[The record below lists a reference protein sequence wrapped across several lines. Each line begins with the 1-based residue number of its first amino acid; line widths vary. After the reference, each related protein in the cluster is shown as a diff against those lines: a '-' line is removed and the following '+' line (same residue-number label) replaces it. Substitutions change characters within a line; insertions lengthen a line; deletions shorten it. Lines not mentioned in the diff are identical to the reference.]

1 MKPQSKTNTGI
12 KRETSMSA
20 QARPSKP
27 AGEGEVSLS
36 FQDELAATI
45 HGAFEVAVE
54 IAVLEVTKLVGQALG
69 DVRDQMHETL
79 RENKSLKQRL
89 QTTEQELNDA
99 RQCVETTRGV
109 SPQRQLSTSPLHNN
123 LAKTQKQSK
132 DNELN
137 IKSSYSLDEYGYEIV
152 EAEISSE
159 RQKDHGSFSEIS
171 EDGRVC
177 SQDLHPASRGQSI
190 PHHDLLKEVREETSS
205 LCMDH
210 KACVESISHSGLETT
225 FGDNDPSPL
234 HIEAQSLEMEQ
245 VRVKEENGSG
255 SGPSSGSSFDSV
267 VKEDFGPD
275 SLSLVQSKML
285 EEWKPDPL
293 DLQISDSLLPGTSHS
308 LSHPHMVNT
317 EVPQLT
323 APTASVLPAFS
334 SQFPNNLFQPGEAAT
349 PIIPAAPPQ
358 IYGVQIRTNPN
369 PTIPNPNPTIP
380 HSSHICKLC
389 GQGFHQPSELRRHH
403 TQAHPKRQ
411 VFPPGQ
417 SPYHC
422 SECDRD
428 FNRLENLKTHL
439 RIHTGERPYTC
450 SVCSMRFRHSGAL
463 TRHFRIHTGE
473 KPYVCG
479 QCGKTFRNCGGLR
492 FHQRSHSRQ
501 GQC

>member
-12 KRETSMSA
+12 KGETSTSA
-20 QARPSKP
+20 QARPSKT

-89 QTTEQELNDA
+89 QTAEQELGAA
-99 RQCVETTRGV
+99 RECVGTTRDA
-109 SPQRQLSTSPLHNN
+109 SPPGQLSTSPFHNDN

-132 DNELN
+132 DNELK
-137 IKSSYSLDEYGYEIV
+137 IKSSYALDEYGYAIV

-159 RQKDHGSFSEIS
+159 RQNDHGSFSEIS

-190 PHHDLLKEVREETSS
+190 PHHDLLKDAREETSS
-205 LCMDH
+205 LDH
-210 KACVESISHSGLETT
+210 KASVESISHSGLEIT

-234 HIEAQSLEMEQ
+234 HTVSQSLGMAQ

-255 SGPSSGSSFDSV
+255 SGSSSGSSFDSV

-293 DLQISDSLLPGTSHS
+293 DSDSLLPGTSHS
-308 LSHPHMVNT
+308 LSHPPMVNT
-317 EVPQLT
+317 EVPHLT
-323 APTASVLPAFS
+323 APISQCPSSLLLPVP
-334 SQFPNNLFQPGEAAT
+334 QQPLPSKG
-349 PIIPAAPPQ
+349 
-358 IYGVQIRTNPN
+358 GS
-369 PTIPNPNPTIP
+369 
-380 HSSHICKLC
+380 SSHHPCCPTTALWSPD
-389 GQGFHQPSELRRHH
+389 QDQP
-403 TQAHPKRQ
+403 QP
-411 VFPPGQ
+411 
-417 SPYHC
+417 
-422 SECDRD
+422 
-428 FNRLENLKTHL
+428 
-439 RIHTGERPYTC
+439 
-450 SVCSMRFRHSGAL
+450 
-463 TRHFRIHTGE
+463 
-473 KPYVCG
+473 
-479 QCGKTFRNCGGLR
+479 
-492 FHQRSHSRQ
+492 
-501 GQC
+501 

>member
-12 KRETSMSA
+12 KGETSTSA
-20 QARPSKP
+20 QARPSKT

-89 QTTEQELNDA
+89 QTAEQELGAA
-99 RQCVETTRGV
+99 RECVGTTRDA
-109 SPQRQLSTSPLHNN
+109 SPPGQLSTSPFHNDN

-132 DNELN
+132 DNELK
-137 IKSSYSLDEYGYEIV
+137 IKSSYALDEYGYAIV

-159 RQKDHGSFSEIS
+159 RQNDHGSFSEIS

-190 PHHDLLKEVREETSS
+190 PHHDLLKDAREETSS
-205 LCMDH
+205 LDH
-210 KACVESISHSGLETT
+210 KASVESISHSGLEIT

-234 HIEAQSLEMEQ
+234 HTVSQSLGMAQ

-255 SGPSSGSSFDSV
+255 SGSSSGSSFDSV

-293 DLQISDSLLPGTSHS
+293 DSDSLLPGTSHS
-308 LSHPHMVNT
+308 LSHPPMVNT
-317 EVPQLT
+317 EVPHLT
-323 APTASVLPAFS
+323 APSASALPAFS
-334 SQFPNNLFQPGEAAT
+334 SQFPNNLFHPREAAA

-358 IYGVQIRTNPN
+358 LYGVQIRTNPN
-369 PTIPNPNPTIP
+369 PNPTTP
-380 HSSHICKLC
+380 HLSHICKLC

-403 TQAHPKRQ
+403 TQDHPKRQ